1 MWSSIVPPCRPSMCS
16 WILPSAEPRNDPR
29 RIKPSDCHWE
39 VRVHSRFNE
48 FDMSLLE
55 FSAIQCI
62 LTCETKPRGSRAAQ
76 TDKFHSASSRD
87 NRNLL
92 LQLSDCTRRI
102 ANRTKSIRV
111 NKQLQATYIPQY
123 LQNTYHNTYHDTYR

>member
-16 WILPSAEPRNDPR
+16 WILPSAEPRNDTR
-29 RIKPSDCHWE
+29 RIKPSDGHWE
-39 VRVHSRFNE
+39 VRVRSRFNE
-48 FDMSLLE
+48 FDMPLLE

-76 TDKFHSASSRD
+76 TDKFHSASSQD